1 MWIFQNTLTLFPKFC
16 RFSSE
21 SSAHI
26 LWKFVSHVNVLIS
39 FVISLVYLKSIYVV
53 AFLGRVNFSKKVIYN
68 RLTAITVIY
77 YRLISITYGIK
88 SVVVIL
94 FKNNLFLF
102 FNNMFLLYTCY
113 QSLLIRSNIP
123 RFSQDIP
130 SFYVFFFQGF

>member
-1 MWIFQNTLTLFPKFC
+1 M
-16 RFSSE
+16 
-21 SSAHI
+21 
-26 LWKFVSHVNVLIS
+26 
-39 FVISLVYLKSIYVV
+39 
-53 AFLGRVNFSKKVIYN
+53 
-68 RLTAITVIY
+68 TVIY

-123 RFSQDIP
+123 RLWFLC
-130 SFYVFFFQGF
+130 FFFRAFSVLVILCTRCVLSCSTIDCYSNVDMALTMLVINCTNVLWWILDSLWMKDFEKRCLMVFLCLYKKVLV